1 MYIHGEHWIGK
12 FNIYNK
18 INPIGETGFILIKD
32 GKVDALG
39 GSAIGSFEIERGDL
53 WGDTKQEYLRGT
65 DKYATYEFELSSD
78 QKLYILAMDQ
88 SEGVQELENIMNE
101 YWAVLSVG
109 QDEVFVTDAKGKVLR
124 VSAHTKDFLGYR
136 PEKLIGQ
143 NVYDLEKRGV
153 MKPSITIKALKSN
166 SDITAVQ
173 ETGTGR
179 KLLVRSFLIR
189 NDEGVV
195 SSVISL
201 SKDISEISSLNKRID
216 DMNNQIAHYKDMLS
230 YYQKNK
236 QPTSLLIG
244 ESEPMCWLREM
255 IYKAAAVDSTILL
268 QGESGT
274 GKDVVARSI
283 HLLSDRQGKP
293 FYRIN
298 CGAIPENLL
307 ESELFGY
314 AKGAFTGAVPG
325 GKQGLVEAAE
335 QGTLFLDEIGDMPL
349 SLQIKLLELV
359 QDKLYKRVGDS
370 VYRKADIRIIAAT
383 NQNLTKLVQENRFRR
398 DLYYRLNVFPIQIAP
413 LRERTG
419 DVRLLLHHFT
429 LILNSKTGKNVTF
442 SEEAKRELEA
452 YLWPGNVREL
462 ENMTER
468 LIVLADGN
476 TVNAQD
482 VKDALITAL
491 NVAPPLEE
499 PDILNDMRPAV
510 QVNSILPWKDAVE
523 MLAHELFTMGMS
535 HYKTITETAKHLG
548 VHYSTVSRALSKIK
562 NDTNYIEK
570 L

>member
-39 GSAIGSFEIERGDL
+39 GSAIESFEIERGDL
-53 WGDTKQEYLRGT
+53 WGNTKQDYLRGT
-65 DKYATYEFELSSD
+65 DKYVTYEFALPEN
-78 QKLYILAMDQ
+78 QKLYILAMNQ
-88 SEGVQELENIMNE
+88 SEGVQELEKIMNE

-124 VSAHTKDFLGYR
+124 VSAHTNEYLGYR

-143 NVYDLEKRGV
+143 NVYELEKRGIL
-153 MKPSITIKALKSN
+153 KPSITAKALKSN
-166 SDITAVQ
+166 SDITGVQ

-179 KLLVRSFLIR
+179 KLLVRSFLLR
-189 NDEGVV
+189 NDDGVV
-195 SSVISL
+195 SRVISL
-201 SKDISEISSLNKRID
+201 SKDISEISSINKRID
-216 DMNNQIAHYKDMLS
+216 EMNNQIAHYKDLVS
-230 YYQKNK
+230 YYQKIK

-244 ESEPMCWLREM
+244 ESEPICWLREM
-255 IYKAAAVDSTILL
+255 IYKAATVDSTILL

-283 HLLSDRQGKP
+283 HSLSDRHGKP

-314 AKGAFTGAVPG
+314 AKGAFTGAMPG
-325 GKQGLVEAAE
+325 GKEGLVEAAE
-335 QGTLFLDEIGDMPL
+335 HGTLFLDEIGDMPL
-349 SLQIKLLELV
+349 GLQIKLLELV
-359 QDKLYKRVGDS
+359 QDKSYKRVGDS

-383 NQNLTKLVQENRFRR
+383 NQNLAKLVQENRFRL

-419 DVRLLLHHFT
+419 DVRLLLNHFT
-429 LILNSKTGKNVTF
+429 LLLNSKTGRNVTF
-442 SEEAKRELEA
+442 SEEAICELET

-468 LIVLADGN
+468 LIVMGDGN
-476 TVNAQD
+476 IVKAQN
-482 VKDALITAL
+482 VKDALAKAL
-491 NVAPPLEE
+491 DVAPAIEE
-499 PDILNDMRPAV
+499 PDTADGVRPAV

-523 MLAHELFTMGMS
+523 MLARELFSMAMLR
-535 HYKTITETAKHLG
+535 YKTITETAKHLG

-562 NDTNYIEK
+562 NDTEELK
-570 L
+570 